1 MDSVVIIPQGFKNLK
16 MKFKLSPQKK
26 KKKKKLAIL
35 LDEVGRKREGEGR
48 RAVY

>member
-26 KKKKKLAIL
+26 KKKKKKKKKIFW
-35 LDEVGRKREGEGR
+35 E
-48 RAVY
+48 